1 MATSGIAERKA
12 AEARAGSHRWLVL
25 VVVSIAQ
32 LMVVLDA
39 TVVNIALPS
48 AQADLGF
55 GDSQR
60 QWIVTAYAL
69 AFGSLLLLGGRVGDL
84 VGRKRTFLIALV
96 AFAAAS
102 ALGGAAPSF
111 AVLVVARAL
120 QGVAG
125 AMLAPAAL
133 STLVTTFSDPRER
146 GKAFGVFG
154 TVAVGGGAVGLIL
167 GGILTQYLSWRWCMY
182 VNVLFAA
189 AAFVGAR
196 IYMSEVKPAVRPR
209 IDIVG
214 TALAATG
221 LFGLVFGFSQA
232 EIDGWGSAVTI
243 TSLIVGGAL
252 TIAFVLVERVV
263 EHPLLPLRVVADR
276 SRGMAFA
283 AVGIAGL
290 AMFGLF
296 LFLTYY
302 LQMVKGFSPV
312 MSGLAFLPMIG
323 CVMISSNTSNI
334 VTLPR
339 FGPRIVITVGMALGF
354 LGLGYLS
361 RLDVHSSYAG
371 GVLPALILMG
381 LAMGMVMAPS
391 MNTATAGVQ
400 PQDSGVAAALVS
412 TMQQV
417 GGSIGTAVLS
427 TIAASVTASYAH
439 SHAGASAFAAVDARL
454 HRGVPDLRAG
464 LRRRRR
470 PGRSV
475 VPVEGPPRRDAR
487 VGRRGGR
494 GAGHAR
500 PDRDARRGRRARL
513 TGAGM
518 AGISCAGHTEPP
530 MVGPRA
536 VPPVSASRTPRTGR
550 SCLRRC
556 DVEPGVP
563 PPATR
568 AGAPVPTPRRDGL
581 RRSRSRRRSA
591 CRTRSR

>member
-1 MATSGIAERKA
+1 MTMATNGIAEQKA

-48 AQADLGF
+48 AQHDLGF
-55 GDSQR
+55 DNSQR

-69 AFGSLLLLGGRVGDL
+69 AFGSLLLLGGRIGDL
-84 VGRKRTFLIALV
+84 VGRKRIFLIALV

-111 AVLVVARAL
+111 GVLVAARAI

-125 AMLAPAAL
+125 ALLAPAAL
-133 STLVTTFSDPRER
+133 STLVTTFSDPHER

-167 GGILTQYLSWRWCMY
+167 GGVLTQYLSWRWCMY

-189 AAFVGAR
+189 AAFAGALV
-196 IYMSEVKPAVRPR
+196 YMTATKPTVRPR
-209 IDIVG
+209 IDVIG
-214 TALAATG
+214 TALAAVG
-221 LFGLVFGFSQA
+221 LFAVVFGFAQA
-232 EIDGWGSAVTI
+232 ETDGWASVITV
-243 TSLIVGGAL
+243 TSLIVGGVL
-252 TIAFVLVERVV
+252 LVAFVLVERVV
-263 EHPLLPLRVVADR
+263 AHPLLPLRVVADR

-283 AVGIAGL
+283 AVGIAGV

-302 LQMVKGFSPV
+302 LQVVKGFSPV
-312 MSGLAFLPMIG
+312 MSGLAFLPMIA

-339 FGPRIVITVGMALGF
+339 FGPRIVITIGMLLGF
-354 LGLGYLS
+354 VGLGYLS

-412 TMQQV
+412 TMQQI
-417 GGSIGTAVLS
+417 GGSVGTAVLS
-427 TIAASVTASYAH
+427 TIAASATATYAAA
-439 SHAGASAFAAVDARL
+439 HAGATPFVSATHGYTVVFMTSALIFAAGAVLAAVFFPSKARL
-454 HRGVPDLRAG
+454 DAMRE
-464 LRRRRR
+464 
-470 PGRSV
+470 SV
-475 VPVEGPPRRDAR
+475 R
-487 VGRRGGR
+487 
-494 GAGHAR
+494 
-500 PDRDARRGRRARL
+500 
-513 TGAGM
+513 
-518 AGISCAGHTEPP
+518 
-530 MVGPRA
+530 
-536 VPPVSASRTPRTGR
+536 
-550 SCLRRC
+550 
-556 DVEPGVP
+556 
-563 PPATR
+563 
-568 AGAPVPTPRRDGL
+568 PTPSVRLQTELLDEVG
-581 RRSRSRRRSA
+581 A
-591 CRTRSR
+591 ID